1 MKLTQK
7 AVDAIGLDADRVVW
21 DDDTPGLGVR
31 VQSGRRSW
39 IIRYRVGGVQ
49 RQKSLPGALPLK
61 KARTQAAEIR
71 TSAIRGSDVI
81 AEAKAAA
88 ADARRGTAT
97 ARTRALGKLVKSY
110 LADAEKRLRPASLR
124 VATLYLSKHWSSL
137 HERPADEL
145 SRREIVEVL
154 EPYAGRVTSAQ
165 MLHHL
170 SACLTWAIDRGL
182 IERHA
187 AIGIKPPVQRVTR
200 ERVLTEAEMTAVWS
214 ATEGHGDGQ
223 ADGSYFPI
231 LRVLLLTGQR
241 REEVGAM
248 RWSELDLDRG
258 TWQLPGTRTKNGLPH
273 DVPLPRQ
280 AGEIVRAI
288 PRGDRECVF
297 GYPTRGFV
305 KWGASKRR
313 LDQNC
318 VVIGWTVH
326 DLRRTAVTG
335 MAEIGIAPH
344 IVEAVV
350 NHISGHKGGIAGVYN
365 RAKYSTEKQAGL
377 QRWADHVERI
387 VAGDAGA
394 NVVAFR

>member
-61 KARTQAAEIR
+61 QARTQAAEIR
-71 TSAIRGSDVI
+71 TGAIRGSDVI

-88 ADARRGTAT
+88 TDARRGAAT
-97 ARTRALGKLVKSY
+97 ARRRARLASWSKSY

-145 SRREIVEVL
+145 TRREIIEVL

-165 MLHHL
+165 MLRHL

-187 AIGIKPPVQRVTR
+187 AIAIRPPVQRVTR
-200 ERVLTEAEMTAVWS
+200 ERVLTEAEMKAVWS

-223 ADGSYFPI
+223 ADVSYFPI
-231 LRVLLLTGQR
+231 LRLLLLTGQR

-258 TWQLPGTRTKNGLPH
+258 TLATARHPH
-273 DVPLPRQ
+273 QERSSARGSAAP
-280 AGEIVRAI
+280 AG
-288 PRGDRECVF
+288 RGDLAGDTSGRPRVRVRLPDARVREV
-297 GYPTRGFV
+297 GRQQATARPEVR
-305 KWGASKRR
+305 RHR
-313 LDQNC
+313 LDGARPAPDRC
-318 VVIGWTVH
+318 HRHGRDRH
-326 DLRRTAVTG
+326 RAAHRRG
-335 MAEIGIAPH
+335 RRQP
-344 IVEAVV
+344 
-350 NHISGHKGGIAGVYN
+350 Y
-365 RAKYSTEKQAGL
+365 Q
-377 QRWADHVERI
+377 WP
-387 VAGDAGA
+387 
-394 NVVAFR
+394 

>member
-7 AVDAIGLDADRVVW
+7 AVDAIGLDDNRVVW

-61 KARTQAAEIR
+61 QARTQAAEIR
-71 TSAIRGSDVI
+71 TSAIRGADVI
-81 AEAKAAA
+81 AEARAAA
-88 ADARRGTAT
+88 TVAQRVAAT
-97 ARTRALGKLVKSY
+97 AKTRSLGKLVERY
-110 LADAEKRLRPASLR
+110 LADAEKRFRPASLR
-124 VATLYLSKHWSSL
+124 VATLYLNKHWKGL
-137 HERPADEL
+137 HDRLADEL

-200 ERVLTEAEMTAVWS
+200 ERVLTEAEMKAVWS
-214 ATEGHGDGQ
+214 ATKGSGDGQ
-223 ADGSYFPI
+223 ADTSYFPI
-231 LRVLLLTGQR
+231 LRLLLLTGQR

-248 RWSELDLDRG
+248 RWAELDLERG
-258 TWQLPGTRTKNGLPH
+258 TWQLPGARTKNGLPH

-280 AGEIVRAI
+280 AVEILRSVTRGE
-288 PRGDRECVF
+288 RECVF

-313 LDQNC
+313 LDQHC
-318 VVIGWTVH
+318 PVTAWTVH
-326 DLRRTAVTG
+326 DLRRTCRHRHGRDRHRAAHRRG
-335 MAEIGIAPH
+335 HRQPRQRSQRR
-344 IVEAVV
+344 
-350 NHISGHKGGIAGVYN
+350 SGW
-365 RAKYSTEKQAGL
+365 RL
-377 QRWADHVERI
+377 Q
-387 VAGDAGA
+387 
-394 NVVAFR
+394 